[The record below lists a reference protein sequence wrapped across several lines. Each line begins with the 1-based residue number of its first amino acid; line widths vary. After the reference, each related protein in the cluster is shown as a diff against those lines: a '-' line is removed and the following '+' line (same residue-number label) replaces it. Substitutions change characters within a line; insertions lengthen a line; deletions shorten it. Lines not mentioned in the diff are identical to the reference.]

1 MKLIKK
7 ILFWKLSIQ
16 FSLVTSIRNFIYN
29 IGVIKSHQFNLPIIS
44 VGNLVLGGSGK
55 TPTIEYLIR
64 LLSKNYKIAVL
75 SRGYGRKSKGFIIA
89 DSNSDTNLIGDEP
102 MQYYRK
108 FKNIIVSVGSN
119 RVRGINKLIK
129 LNSKPEIIL
138 LDDAYQHRR
147 VKPGMSILL
156 TKFND
161 LYSDDN
167 IFPLGNLRE
176 SKSNANRADVV
187 IVTKCDKNISKD
199 QKRHIIQKLNIGDN
213 QKIYFSSIKYSKML
227 YDKESSKPLSEF
239 KNIKFTLVT
248 GIADSSHLINYLND
262 SGYNFNHILFKDHH
276 DFSNSDII
284 KINRNNLI
292 ITTEKDYVK
301 LFTKITSSLYYL
313 PIEFVIDNE
322 VDFSKQILDYIQTRN
337 S

>member
-29 IGVIKSHQFNLPIIS
+29 IGVIKSRQFNLPIIS

-108 FKNIIVSVGSN
+108 FKNIIVSVDSN
-119 RVRGINKLIK
+119 RVRGVNKLIK

-176 SKSNANRADVV
+176 SKSNANRAD
-187 IVTKCDKNISKD
+187 IILVTKCDKNISKD

-227 YDKESSKPLSEF
+227 YDKESSKLLSEF

-248 GIADSSHLINYLND
+248 GIANSSHMVNYLKDND
-262 SGYNFNHILFKDHH
+262 FNFNHLSFKDHH
-276 DFSNSDII
+276 NYSDSDISN
-284 KINRNNLI
+284 INNNEI
-292 ITTEKDYVK
+292 VITTEKDYVK
-301 LFTKITSSLYYL
+301 LYSRVTTKLFYL
-313 PIEFVIDNE
+313 PIEFLIHNE
-322 VDFSKQILDYIQTRN
+322 EEFNNQILN
-337 S
+337 SI

>member
-29 IGVIKSHQFNLPIIS
+29 IGVIKSRQFNLPIIS

-108 FKNIIVSVGSN
+108 FKNIIVSVDSN
-119 RVRGINKLIK
+119 RVRGVSKLIK

-176 SKSNANRADVV
+176 SKSNANRADII

-227 YDKESSKPLSEF
+227 YDKESSKLLSEF

-248 GIADSSHLINYLND
+248 GIANSSHMVNYLKDND
-262 SGYNFNHILFKDHH
+262 FNFNHLSFKDHH
-276 DFSNSDII
+276 NYSDSDISN
-284 KINRNNLI
+284 INNNEI
-292 ITTEKDYVK
+292 VITTEKDYVK
-301 LFTKITSSLYYL
+301 LYSRVTTKLFYL
-313 PIEFVIDNE
+313 PIEFLIHNE
-322 VDFSKQILDYIQTRN
+322 GEFNNQILN
-337 S
+337 SI

>member
-1 MKLIKK
+1 MIKK
-7 ILFWKLSIQ
+7 ILFWILSIP
-16 FSLVTSIRNFIYN
+16 FLLVTSIRNFLYN
-29 IGVIKSHQFNLPIIS
+29 IGVIKSHQFNIPIIS
-44 VGNLVLGGSGK
+44 IGNLDLGGSGK
-55 TPTIEYLIR
+55 SPSIEYLVR
-64 LLSKNYKIAVL
+64 LLSNNYKVAVL
-75 SRGYGRKSKGFIIA
+75 SRGYGRKSTGFILA
-89 DSNSDTNLIGDEP
+89 DSNSDAGIIGDES

-108 FKNIIVSVGSN
+108 FKNIIVSVDSN

-129 LNSKPEIIL
+129 LNSKPEIVL

-161 LYSDDN
+161 LYSEDN

-176 SKSNANRADVV
+176 SKRNANRADVI
-187 IVTKCDKNISKD
+187 IVTKCDKNINKD

-213 QKIYFSSIKYSKML
+213 QKIYFSSIKYSKMV

-284 KINRNNLI
+284 KIDRNNLI

-313 PIEFVIDNE
+313 PIEFIIDNE

>member
-1 MKLIKK
+1 MIKK
-7 ILFWKLSIQ
+7 ILFWIFSIP
-16 FSLVTSIRNFIYN
+16 FLLVTSIRNFLYN
-29 IGVIKSHQFNLPIIS
+29 IGVIKSHQFNIPIIS
-44 VGNLVLGGSGK
+44 IGNLVLGGSGK
-55 TPTIEYLIR
+55 TPSIEYLVR
-64 LLSKNYKIAVL
+64 LLSNNYKVAVL
-75 SRGYGRKSKGFIIA
+75 SRGYGRKSTGFILA
-89 DSNSDTNLIGDEP
+89 DSNSDAGIIGDES

-108 FKNIIVSVGSN
+108 FKNIIISVDSN

-129 LNSKPEIIL
+129 LNSKPEIVL

-161 LYSDDN
+161 LYSEDN

-176 SKSNANRADVV
+176 SKRNANRADVI
-187 IVTKCDKNISKD
+187 IVTKCDENINKD

-213 QKIYFSSIKYSKML
+213 QKIYFSSIKYSKMV

-284 KINRNNLI
+284 KIDRNNLI

-313 PIEFVIDNE
+313 PIEFIIDNE

>member
-1 MKLIKK
+1 MIKK
-7 ILFWKLSIQ
+7 ILFWILSIP
-16 FSLVTSIRNFIYN
+16 FLLVTSIRNFLYN
-29 IGVIKSHQFNLPIIS
+29 IGVIKSHQFNIPIIS
-44 VGNLVLGGSGK
+44 IGNLVLGGSGK
-55 TPTIEYLIR
+55 TPSIEYLVR
-64 LLSKNYKIAVL
+64 LLSNNYKVAVL
-75 SRGYGRKSKGFIIA
+75 SRGYGRKSTGFILA
-89 DSNSDTNLIGDEP
+89 DSNSDAGIIGDES

-108 FKNIIVSVGSN
+108 FKNIIVSVDSN

-129 LNSKPEIIL
+129 LNSKPEIVL

-161 LYSDDN
+161 LYSEDN

-176 SKSNANRADVV
+176 SKRNANRADVI
-187 IVTKCDKNISKD
+187 IVTKCDKNINKD

-213 QKIYFSSIKYSKML
+213 QKIYFSSIKYSKMV

-284 KINRNNLI
+284 KIDRNNLI

-313 PIEFVIDNE
+313 PIEFIIDNE

>member
-1 MKLIKK
+1 MIKK
-7 ILFWKLSIQ
+7 ILFWIFSIP
-16 FSLVTSIRNFIYN
+16 FLLVTSIRNFLYN
-29 IGVIKSHQFNLPIIS
+29 IGVIKSHQFNIPIIS
-44 VGNLVLGGSGK
+44 IGNLVLGGSGK
-55 TPTIEYLIR
+55 TPSIEYLVR
-64 LLSKNYKIAVL
+64 LLSNNYKVAVL
-75 SRGYGRKSKGFIIA
+75 SRGYGRKSTGFILA
-89 DSNSDTNLIGDEP
+89 DSNSDAGIIGDES

-108 FKNIIVSVGSN
+108 FKNIIVSVDSN

-129 LNSKPEIIL
+129 LNSKPEIVL

-161 LYSDDN
+161 LYSEDN

-176 SKSNANRADVV
+176 SKRNANRADVI
-187 IVTKCDKNISKD
+187 IVTKCDKNINKD

-213 QKIYFSSIKYSKML
+213 QKIYFSSIKYSKMV

-284 KINRNNLI
+284 KIDRNNLI

>member
-29 IGVIKSHQFNLPIIS
+29 IGVIKSRQFNLPIIS

-75 SRGYGRKSKGFIIA
+75 SRGYGRKSNGFIIA

-108 FKNIIVSVGSN
+108 FKNIIVSVDSN
-119 RVRGINKLIK
+119 RVRGVNKLIK

-176 SKSNANRADVV
+176 SKSNANRADII

-227 YDKESSKPLSEF
+227 YDKESSKLLSEF

-248 GIADSSHLINYLND
+248 GIANSSHMVNYLKDND
-262 SGYNFNHILFKDHH
+262 FNFNHLSFKDHH
-276 DFSNSDII
+276 NYSDSDISN
-284 KINRNNLI
+284 INNNEI
-292 ITTEKDYVK
+292 VITTEKDYVK
-301 LFTKITSSLYYL
+301 LYSRVTTKLFYL
-313 PIEFVIDNE
+313 PIEFLIDEEEEFNN
-322 VDFSKQILDYIQTRN
+322 QILN
-337 S
+337 SI

>member
-16 FSLVTSIRNFIYN
+16 FSLVTSIRNFIYD

-75 SRGYGRKSKGFIIA
+75 SRGYGRKSNGFIIA

-108 FKNIIVSVGSN
+108 FKNIIVSVDSN

-129 LNSKPEIIL
+129 LKSKPEIIL

-176 SKSNANRADVV
+176 SVANAKRAD
-187 IVTKCDKNISKD
+187 IILVTKCDKNINQNDKI
-199 QKRHIIQKLNIGDN
+199 KTIQKLNANKN
-213 QKIYFSSIKYSKML
+213 QKIYFSSIKYSKIL
-227 YDKESSKPLSEF
+227 YDKESSKLLSEF

-248 GIADSSHLINYLND
+248 GIANSSHMVNYLKDND
-262 SGYNFNHILFKDHH
+262 FNFNHLSFKDHH
-276 DFSNSDII
+276 NYSDSDISN
-284 KINRNNLI
+284 INNNEI
-292 ITTEKDYVK
+292 VITTEKDYVK
-301 LFTKITSSLYYL
+301 LYSRVTTKVFYL
-313 PIEFVIDNE
+313 PIEFLIHNQE
-322 VDFSKQILDYIQTRN
+322 EFNNQILNYI
-337 S
+337 

>member
-29 IGVIKSHQFNLPIIS
+29 IGVIKSHQVNLPIIS

-75 SRGYGRKSKGFIIA
+75 SRGYGRKSNGFIIA
-89 DSNSDTNLIGDEP
+89 DSNSDANLIGDEP

-108 FKNIIVSVGSN
+108 FKNIIVSVDSN
-119 RVRGINKLIK
+119 RVRGVNKLIK

-176 SKSNANRADVV
+176 SKSNANRADII

-227 YDKESSKPLSEF
+227 YDKESSKLLSEF

-248 GIADSSHLINYLND
+248 GIANSSHMVNYLKDND
-262 SGYNFNHILFKDHH
+262 FNFNHLSFKDHH
-276 DFSNSDII
+276 NYSDSDISN
-284 KINRNNLI
+284 INNNEI
-292 ITTEKDYVK
+292 VITTEKDYVK
-301 LFTKITSSLYYL
+301 LYSRVTTKLFYL
-313 PIEFVIDNE
+313 PIEFLIHNE
-322 VDFSKQILDYIQTRN
+322 GEFNNQILN
-337 S
+337 SI

>member
-1 MKLIKK
+1 MIKK
-7 ILFWKLSIQ
+7 ILFWIFSIP
-16 FSLVTSIRNFIYN
+16 FLLVTSIRNFLYN
-29 IGVIKSHQFNLPIIS
+29 IGVIKSHQFNIPIIS
-44 VGNLVLGGSGK
+44 IGNLVLGGSGK
-55 TPTIEYLIR
+55 TPSIEYLVR
-64 LLSKNYKIAVL
+64 LLSNNYKVAVL
-75 SRGYGRKSKGFIIA
+75 SRGYGRKSTGFILA
-89 DSNSDTNLIGDEP
+89 DSNSDAGIIGDES

-108 FKNIIVSVGSN
+108 FKNIIISVDSN

-129 LNSKPEIIL
+129 LNSKPEIVL

-161 LYSDDN
+161 LYSEDN

-176 SKSNANRADVV
+176 SKRNANRADVI
-187 IVTKCDKNISKD
+187 IVTKCDKNINKD

-213 QKIYFSSIKYSKML
+213 QKIYFSSIKYSKMV

-284 KINRNNLI
+284 KIDRNNLI

-313 PIEFVIDNE
+313 PIEFIIDNE

>member
-108 FKNIIVSVGSN
+108 FKNIIVSVDSN
-119 RVRGINKLIK
+119 RVRGVNKLIK

-147 VKPGMSILL
+147 LKPGMSILL

-176 SKSNANRADVV
+176 SKSNANRADII

-227 YDKESSKPLSEF
+227 YDKESSKLLSEF

-248 GIADSSHLINYLND
+248 GIANSSHMVNYLKDND
-262 SGYNFNHILFKDHH
+262 FNFNHLSFKDHH
-276 DFSNSDII
+276 NYSDSDISN
-284 KINRNNLI
+284 INNNEI
-292 ITTEKDYVK
+292 VITTEKDYVK
-301 LFTKITSSLYYL
+301 LYSRVTTKLFYL
-313 PIEFVIDNE
+313 PIEFLIHNE
-322 VDFSKQILDYIQTRN
+322 EEFNNQILN
-337 S
+337 SI

>member
-7 ILFWKLSIQ
+7 FLFWKLSIQ

-75 SRGYGRKSKGFIIA
+75 SRGYGRKSNGFIIA
-89 DSNSDTNLIGDEP
+89 DSNSDANLIGDEP

-147 VKPGMSILL
+147 VKPEMSILL

-176 SKSNANRADVV
+176 SKSNANRADII

-213 QKIYFSSIKYSKML
+213 QKIYFSSIKYSKIL
-227 YDKESSKPLSEF
+227 YDKESSKLLSEF

-248 GIADSSHLINYLND
+248 GIANSSHMVNYLKDND
-262 SGYNFNHILFKDHH
+262 FNFNHLSFKDHH
-276 DFSNSDII
+276 NYSDSDISN
-284 KINRNNLI
+284 INNNEI
-292 ITTEKDYVK
+292 VITTEKDYVK
-301 LFTKITSSLYYL
+301 LYSRVTTKLFYL
-313 PIEFVIDNE
+313 PIEFLIHNE
-322 VDFSKQILDYIQTRN
+322 GEFNNQILN
-337 S
+337 SI

>member
-7 ILFWKLSIQ
+7 FLFWKLSIQ

-75 SRGYGRKSKGFIIA
+75 SRGYGRKSNGFIIA
-89 DSNSDTNLIGDEP
+89 DSNSDANLIGDEP

-147 VKPGMSILL
+147 VKPEMSILL

-176 SKSNANRADVV
+176 SKSNANRAD
-187 IVTKCDKNISKD
+187 IILVTKCDKNISKD

-227 YDKESSKPLSEF
+227 YDKESSKLLSEF

-248 GIADSSHLINYLND
+248 GIANSSHMVNYLKDND
-262 SGYNFNHILFKDHH
+262 FNFNHLSFKDHH
-276 DFSNSDII
+276 NYSDSDISN
-284 KINRNNLI
+284 INNNEI
-292 ITTEKDYVK
+292 VITTEKDYVK
-301 LFTKITSSLYYL
+301 LYSRVTTKLFYL
-313 PIEFVIDNE
+313 PIEFLIDNE
-322 VDFSKQILDYIQTRN
+322 EEFNNQILN
-337 S
+337 SI

>member
-7 ILFWKLSIQ
+7 IFLSIISIP
-16 FSLVTSIRNFIYN
+16 FSIVTLIRNSLYDIGLYKSSEFN
-29 IGVIKSHQFNLPIIS
+29 IPIIS

-108 FKNIIVSVGSN
+108 FKNIIVSVDSN

-176 SKSNANRADVV
+176 SKSNANRADII

-227 YDKESSKPLSEF
+227 YDKESSKLLSEF

-248 GIADSSHLINYLND
+248 GIANSSHMVNYLKDND
-262 SGYNFNHILFKDHH
+262 FNFNHLSFKDHH
-276 DFSNSDII
+276 NYSDSDISN
-284 KINRNNLI
+284 INNNEI
-292 ITTEKDYVK
+292 VITTEKDYVK
-301 LFTKITSSLYYL
+301 LYSRVTTKLFYL
-313 PIEFVIDNE
+313 PIEFLIYNE
-322 VDFSKQILDYIQTRN
+322 GEFNNQILN
-337 S
+337 SI

>member
-108 FKNIIVSVGSN
+108 FKNIIVSVDSN
-119 RVRGINKLIK
+119 RVRGVNKLIK

-227 YDKESSKPLSEF
+227 YDKESSKLLSEF

-248 GIADSSHLINYLND
+248 GIANSSHMVNYLKDND
-262 SGYNFNHILFKDHH
+262 FNFNHLSFKDHH
-276 DFSNSDII
+276 NYSDSDISN
-284 KINRNNLI
+284 INNNEI
-292 ITTEKDYVK
+292 VITTEKDYVK
-301 LFTKITSSLYYL
+301 LYSRVTTKLFYL
-313 PIEFVIDNE
+313 PIEFLIDNE
-322 VDFSKQILDYIQTRN
+322 EEFNNQILN
-337 S
+337 SI

>member
-1 MKLIKK
+1 MIKK
-7 ILFWKLSIQ
+7 ILFWIFSIP
-16 FSLVTSIRNFIYN
+16 FSLVTEIKNFLYN
-29 IGVIKSHQFNLPIIS
+29 TGVLKSSEFNIPIIS
-44 VGNLVLGGSGK
+44 IGNLVLGGSGK

-64 LLSKNYKIAVL
+64 LLSYNYKVAVL
-75 SRGYGRKSKGFIIA
+75 SRGYGRKSTGFILA
-89 DSNSDTNLIGDEP
+89 DTNSDASLIGDEP
-102 MQYYRK
+102 MQYFRK
-108 FKNIIVSVGSN
+108 FKNIIVSVDSN
-119 RVRGINKLIK
+119 RVRGINKLIN
-129 LNSKPEIIL
+129 LNLKPEVVL
-138 LDDAYQHRR
+138 LDDAFQHRK

-156 TKFND
+156 TDFNN
-161 LYSDDN
+161 LYSEDN

-176 SKSNANRADVV
+176 SIGNANRADII
-187 IVTKCDKNISKD
+187 IVTKCDKNINKD

-227 YDKESSKPLSEF
+227 YDKESSKSIIEF

-248 GIADSSHLINYLND
+248 GIADSTYLINYLND
-262 SGYNFNHILFKDHH
+262 NGYNFNHISFKDHH

-284 KINRNNLI
+284 KIDQNDLI

-301 LFTKITSSLYYL
+301 LFTKITSVLYYL

>member
-29 IGVIKSHQFNLPIIS
+29 IGVIKSRQFNLPIIS

-108 FKNIIVSVGSN
+108 FKNIIVSVDSN
-119 RVRGINKLIK
+119 RVRGVNKLIK

-176 SKSNANRADVV
+176 SKSNANRADII

-227 YDKESSKPLSEF
+227 YDKESSKLLSEF

-248 GIADSSHLINYLND
+248 GIANSSHMVNYLKDN
-262 SGYNFNHILFKDHH
+262 GFNFNHLSFKDHH
-276 DFSNSDII
+276 NYSDSDISN
-284 KINRNNLI
+284 INNNEI
-292 ITTEKDYVK
+292 VITTEKDYVK
-301 LFTKITSSLYYL
+301 LYSRVTTKLFYL
-313 PIEFVIDNE
+313 PIEFLIHNE
-322 VDFSKQILDYIQTRN
+322 GEFNNQILN
-337 S
+337 SI

>member
-29 IGVIKSHQFNLPIIS
+29 IGVIKSRQFNLPIIS

-108 FKNIIVSVGSN
+108 FKNIIVSVDSN
-119 RVRGINKLIK
+119 RVRGVNKLIK

-147 VKPGMSILL
+147 LKPGMSILL

-176 SKSNANRADVV
+176 SKSNANRADII

-227 YDKESSKPLSEF
+227 YDKESSKLLSEF
-239 KNIKFTLVT
+239 KNIKFTLIT
-248 GIADSSHLINYLND
+248 GIANSSHMVNYLKDND
-262 SGYNFNHILFKDHH
+262 FNFNHLSFKDHH
-276 DFSNSDII
+276 NYSDSDISN
-284 KINRNNLI
+284 INNNEI
-292 ITTEKDYVK
+292 VITTEKDYVK
-301 LFTKITSSLYYL
+301 LYSRVTTKLFYL
-313 PIEFVIDNE
+313 PIEFLIHNE
-322 VDFSKQILDYIQTRN
+322 EEFNNQILN
-337 S
+337 SI

>member
-1 MKLIKK
+1 MIKK
-7 ILFWKLSIQ
+7 ILFWIFSIP
-16 FSLVTSIRNFIYN
+16 FLLVTSIRNFLYN
-29 IGVIKSHQFNLPIIS
+29 IGVIKSHQFNIPIIS
-44 VGNLVLGGSGK
+44 IGNLDLGGSGK
-55 TPTIEYLIR
+55 TPSIEYLVR
-64 LLSKNYKIAVL
+64 LLSNNYKVAVL
-75 SRGYGRKSKGFIIA
+75 SRGYGRKSTGFILA
-89 DSNSDTNLIGDEP
+89 DYNSDAGTIGDES
-102 MQYYRK
+102 MQYYKK
-108 FKNIIVSVGSN
+108 FKNIIVSVDSN

-129 LNSKPEIIL
+129 LNSKLEIVL
-138 LDDAYQHRR
+138 LDDAYQHRK

-176 SKSNANRADVV
+176 SKRNANRADVI
-187 IVTKCDKNISKD
+187 IVTKCDKNINKD

-213 QKIYFSSIKYSKML
+213 QKIYFSSIKYSKMV

-276 DFSNSDII
+276 NFSDSDII
-284 KINRNNLI
+284 KIDRNNLI

-313 PIEFVIDNE
+313 PIEFVINNE
-322 VDFSKQILDYIQTRN
+322 VDFNKQILDYIQEN

>member
-1 MKLIKK
+1 MIKK
-7 ILFWKLSIQ
+7 ILFWILSTP
-16 FSLVTSIRNFIYN
+16 FLLVTSIRNFLYN
-29 IGVIKSHQFNLPIIS
+29 IGVIKSHQFNIPIIS
-44 VGNLVLGGSGK
+44 IGNLDLGGSGK
-55 TPTIEYLIR
+55 TPSIEYLVR
-64 LLSKNYKIAVL
+64 LLSNNYKVAVL
-75 SRGYGRKSKGFIIA
+75 SRGYGRKSIGFILA
-89 DSNSDTNLIGDEP
+89 DYNSDAGTIGDES
-102 MQYYRK
+102 MQYYKK
-108 FKNIIVSVGSN
+108 FKNIIVSVDSN

-129 LNSKPEIIL
+129 LNSKLEIVL
-138 LDDAYQHRR
+138 LDDAYQHRK

-176 SKSNANRADVV
+176 SKRNANRADII
-187 IVTKCDKNISKD
+187 IVTKCNSDINED
-199 QKRHIIQKLNIGDN
+199 QKKQVIQKLNIGDN
-213 QKIYFSSIKYSKML
+213 QKIYFSSIKYSKMV

-276 DFSNSDII
+276 NFSDSDII
-284 KINRNNLI
+284 KIDRNNLI

-313 PIEFVIDNE
+313 PIEFVINNE
-322 VDFSKQILDYIQTRN
+322 VDFNKQILDYIQEN

>member
-7 ILFWKLSIQ
+7 FLFWKLSIQ

-29 IGVIKSHQFNLPIIS
+29 IGVIKSRQFNLPIIS

-75 SRGYGRKSKGFIIA
+75 SRGYGRKSNGFIIA

-176 SKSNANRADVV
+176 SKSNANRADII

-227 YDKESSKPLSEF
+227 YDKESSKLLSEF

-248 GIADSSHLINYLND
+248 GIANSSHMVNYLKDND
-262 SGYNFNHILFKDHH
+262 FNFNHLSFKDHH
-276 DFSNSDII
+276 NYSDSDISN
-284 KINRNNLI
+284 INNNEI
-292 ITTEKDYVK
+292 VITTEKDYVK
-301 LFTKITSSLYYL
+301 LYSRVTTKLFYL
-313 PIEFVIDNE
+313 PIEFLIHNE
-322 VDFSKQILDYIQTRN
+322 GEFNNQILN
-337 S
+337 SI

>member
-1 MKLIKK
+1 MKMIKK
-7 ILFWKLSIQ
+7 ILFWILSTP
-16 FSLVTSIRNFIYN
+16 FLLVTSIRNFLYN
-29 IGVIKSHQFNLPIIS
+29 IGVIKSHQFNIPIIS
-44 VGNLVLGGSGK
+44 IGNLDLGGSGK
-55 TPTIEYLIR
+55 TPSIEYLVR
-64 LLSKNYKIAVL
+64 LLSNNYKVAVL
-75 SRGYGRKSKGFIIA
+75 SRGYGRKSTGFILA
-89 DSNSDTNLIGDEP
+89 DSNSDAGVIGDES

-108 FKNIIVSVGSN
+108 FKNIIVSVDSN

-129 LNSKPEIIL
+129 LNSKPEIVL

-176 SKSNANRADVV
+176 SKSNANRADVI
-187 IVTKCDKNISKD
+187 IVTKCDKNINKD
-199 QKRHIIQKLNIGDN
+199 QKRHIIQKLNIGDH

-284 KINRNNLI
+284 KIDRNNLI

>member
-1 MKLIKK
+1 MIKK
-7 ILFWKLSIQ
+7 ILFWILSTP
-16 FSLVTSIRNFIYN
+16 FLLVTSIRNFLYN
-29 IGVIKSHQFNLPIIS
+29 IGVIKSHQFNIPIIS
-44 VGNLVLGGSGK
+44 IGNLDLGGSGK
-55 TPTIEYLIR
+55 TPSIEYLVR
-64 LLSKNYKIAVL
+64 LLSNNYKVAVL
-75 SRGYGRKSKGFIIA
+75 SRGYGRKSTGFILA
-89 DSNSDTNLIGDEP
+89 DYNSDAGTIGDES
-102 MQYYRK
+102 MQYYKK
-108 FKNIIVSVGSN
+108 FKNIIVSVDSN

-129 LNSKPEIIL
+129 LNSKLEIVL
-138 LDDAYQHRR
+138 LDDAYQHRK

-161 LYSDDN
+161 LYSEDN

-176 SKSNANRADVV
+176 SKRNANRADVI
-187 IVTKCDKNISKD
+187 IVTKCDKNINKD

-213 QKIYFSSIKYSKML
+213 QKIYFSSIKYSKMV

-276 DFSNSDII
+276 NFSDSDII
-284 KINRNNLI
+284 KIDRNNLI

-301 LFTKITSSLYYL
+301 LFTKITRSLYYL
-313 PIEFVIDNE
+313 PIEFVINNE
-322 VDFSKQILDYIQTRN
+322 VDFNKQILDYIQEN

>member
-7 ILFWKLSIQ
+7 FLFWKLSIQ

-29 IGVIKSHQFNLPIIS
+29 IGVIKSRQFNLPIIS

-108 FKNIIVSVGSN
+108 FKNIIVSVDSN
-119 RVRGINKLIK
+119 RVRGVNKLIK

-176 SKSNANRADVV
+176 SKSNANRADII

-227 YDKESSKPLSEF
+227 YDKESSKLLSEF
-239 KNIKFTLVT
+239 KNIKFTLIT
-248 GIADSSHLINYLND
+248 GIANSSHMVNYLKDND
-262 SGYNFNHILFKDHH
+262 FNFNHLSFKDHH
-276 DFSNSDII
+276 NYSDSDISN
-284 KINRNNLI
+284 INNNEI
-292 ITTEKDYVK
+292 VITTEKDYVK
-301 LFTKITSSLYYL
+301 LYSRVTTKLFYL
-313 PIEFVIDNE
+313 PIEFLIHNE
-322 VDFSKQILDYIQTRN
+322 EEFNNQILN
-337 S
+337 SI

>member
-1 MKLIKK
+1 MIKK
-7 ILFWKLSIQ
+7 ILFWI
-16 FSLVTSIRNFIYN
+16 FSVPFLLVTSIRNFLYN
-29 IGVIKSHQFNLPIIS
+29 IGVIKSHQFNIPIIS
-44 VGNLVLGGSGK
+44 IGNLVLGGSGK
-55 TPTIEYLIR
+55 TPSIEYLVR
-64 LLSKNYKIAVL
+64 LLSNNYKVAVL
-75 SRGYGRKSKGFIIA
+75 SRGYGRKSTGFILA
-89 DSNSDTNLIGDEP
+89 DSNSDAGIIGDES

-108 FKNIIVSVGSN
+108 FKNIIISVDSN

-129 LNSKPEIIL
+129 LNSKPEIVL

-161 LYSDDN
+161 LYSEDN

-176 SKSNANRADVV
+176 SKRNANRADVI
-187 IVTKCDKNISKD
+187 IVTKCDKNINKD

-213 QKIYFSSIKYSKML
+213 QKIYFSSIKYSKMV

-284 KINRNNLI
+284 KIDRNNLI

-313 PIEFVIDNE
+313 PIEFIIDNE

>member
-1 MKLIKK
+1 MIKK
-7 ILFWKLSIQ
+7 ILFWILSIP
-16 FSLVTSIRNFIYN
+16 FLLVTSIRNFLYN
-29 IGVIKSHQFNLPIIS
+29 IGVIKSHQFNIPIIS
-44 VGNLVLGGSGK
+44 IGNLDLGGSGK
-55 TPTIEYLIR
+55 SPSIEYLVR
-64 LLSKNYKIAVL
+64 LLSNNYKVAVL
-75 SRGYGRKSKGFIIA
+75 SRGYGRKSTGFILA
-89 DSNSDTNLIGDEP
+89 DSNSDAGIIGDES

-108 FKNIIVSVGSN
+108 FKNIIVSVDSN

-129 LNSKPEIIL
+129 LNSKPEIVL

-161 LYSDDN
+161 LYSEDN

-227 YDKESSKPLSEF
+227 YDKESSKLLSEF

-284 KINRNNLI
+284 KIDRNNLI